1 MTARILSFPNNA
13 ARQNAYRG
21 TVHVWANETGGFEIG
36 HESSSGDSWGWFSEY
51 GTAGEAVD
59 AAHDLNARELEGRC
73 EVFISNAVR
82 ALLPGGA
89 A

>member
-1 MTARILSFPNNA
+1 MTAQILSFPRGEA
-13 ARQNAYRG
+13 QAIIYRG

-36 HESSSGDSWGWFSEY
+36 HESNSGDSWGWFSEY
-51 GTAGEAVD
+51 DTAGEAVA
-59 AAHDLNARELEGRC
+59 AAHDLNARELDERC
-73 EVFISNAVR
+73 EVFVSDAVR